1 VSKLASLPGHVSF
14 LASAV
19 EGDRLVPVAQLDSG
33 RALAIGSAFKLYVL
47 ARLVQSIAAG
57 QHHWTDVVRLDSTR
71 RSLASGVTQTWPA
84 GTPVTLQTLATLMIS
99 QSDNTAAD
107 ALLHTL
113 GRENVERV
121 QQAAGNAHAQRNVPF
136 LSTREMFLLKSTQNS
151 ALAAQY
157 EAGVTAVR
165 RKVIAQLDPMPQHD
179 VNPDFSSGP
188 VAIDSIEWFA
198 SAADLSRTMVWLRD
212 QTAQPTTAPG
222 RAILAVNP
230 GLSLSTKDW
239 PYVGFKG
246 GSEPGVVDLTLLLR
260 NRSGTWYVVS
270 AAWNDV
276 VKPVNEAT
284 LIGLVQR
291 AVELLGSP

>member
-1 VSKLASLPGHVSF
+1 
-14 LASAV
+14 
-19 EGDRLVPVAQLDSG
+19 
-33 RALAIGSAFKLYVL
+33 
-47 ARLVQSIAAG
+47 VQSIAAG
-57 QHHWTDVVRLDSTR
+57 QRHWTDIVRLDSTR
-71 RSLASGVTQTWPA
+71 RSLTSGVTQTWPA

-157 EAGVTAVR
+157 EAGVTEVR

-212 QTAQPTTAPG
+212 RTTQPTTAPG

-270 AAWNDV
+270 AGWNNPAKAV
-276 VKPVNEAT
+276 EEAT